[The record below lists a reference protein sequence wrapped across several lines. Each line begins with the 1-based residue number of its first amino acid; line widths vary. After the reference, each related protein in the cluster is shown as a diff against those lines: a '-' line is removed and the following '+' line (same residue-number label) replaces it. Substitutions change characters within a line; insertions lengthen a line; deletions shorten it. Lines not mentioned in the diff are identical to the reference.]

1 MMPTFTDT
9 VILPSQLPRI
19 AWSNGAGYTR
29 EIAIDTQEGS
39 KASPHYRWRLSLADL
54 TQPAAFSLLSGID
67 RVFTLASDGPIT
79 MTSDRGSCTLRL
91 GQTIE
96 FEGETP
102 MAFEGSTGEP
112 QLGLNLMTRRG
123 VCTGSV
129 ATMRLAGQMLLDP
142 AAGVV
147 AATVLQGIGALPNGR
162 RLDSLATLVLDAEA
176 IALESEGCLVAITTV
191 QEA

>member
-1 MMPTFTDT
+1 MPTFIDT

-29 EIAIDTQEGS
+29 QIAINTPEGS
-39 KASPHYRWRLSLADL
+39 KALPHYRWRLSLADL

-79 MTSDRGSCTLRL
+79 MTSDRGSCALRL

-96 FEGETP
+96 FEGEAP
-102 MAFEGSTGEP
+102 MTFEGSTGEP
-112 QLGLNLMTRRG
+112 QLALNLMTRRG
-123 VCTGSV
+123 VCTGSMRI
-129 ATMRLAGQMLLDP
+129 MRLNGQMLLDP

-147 AATVLQGIGALPNGR
+147 AATVLQGTGALSNGR
-162 RLDSLATLVLDAEA
+162 RLDGLATLVLDAEPVA
-176 IALESEGCLVAITTV
+176 FQSEGCLVAISTV
-191 QEA
+191 QKA